1 VAQLTMDSFSR
12 PVDANDRRSS
22 MAKHRHLRFADVDSV
37 AAEVRRLRGGYDR
50 AGNWSLEQVCW
61 HLDKALSTSMQP
73 GPHAPA
79 PAGLIRRLQLKI
91 ILTTGRIPIRV
102 QGPQR
107 VMPPAQIDPAAID
120 DFLLT
125 LQALGAFEGQFKPHP
140 MFGPMDRDRFLR
152 LHMIHCAHH
161 LGFLVPAGRN

>member
-1 VAQLTMDSFSR
+1 
-12 PVDANDRRSS
+12 
-22 MAKHRHLRFADVDSV
+22 MAKHRHLNFSNVDTV
-37 AAEVRRLRGGYDR
+37 ATEVRRLRTGYDR

-61 HLDKALSTSMQP
+61 HLDKALSASMQP
-73 GPHAPA
+73 GPHTAA
-79 PAGLIRRLQLKI
+79 RTGLIRRLQLRI

-102 QGPQR
+102 QAPQK
-107 VMPPAQIDPAAID
+107 VMPPAQVAQTAID

-125 LQALGAFEGQFKPHP
+125 LAALRAFEGEFAPHR
-140 MFGPMDRDRFLR
+140 MFGPIDRDRFFR